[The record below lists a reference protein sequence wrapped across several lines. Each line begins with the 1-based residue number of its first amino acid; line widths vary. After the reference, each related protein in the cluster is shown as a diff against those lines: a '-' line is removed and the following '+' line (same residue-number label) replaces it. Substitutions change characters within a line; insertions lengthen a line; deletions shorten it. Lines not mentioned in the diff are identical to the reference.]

1 MVKDVLRRAVG
12 AFFAVALLLNSVA
25 CTSYSEPVEPVPT
38 VTPLGAKTPE
48 DSSIVPVPPTAGE
61 PDEAAFSLTMLD
73 VGQGLSV
80 LVQADGKY
88 LLYDG
93 GGRGTSS
100 YVVAYLQQHDVTKLE
115 WLAASHYDEDHISGL
130 VGVLH
135 TTPVEQALMPDYTT
149 DTQIYQSLQTVL
161 GEKNVPVIYPAQGDT
176 FSLGGAE
183 IQVVGPQDYAYDSDN
198 DKSLCLRIC
207 YGDFQCL
214 LTGDAEQ
221 DAEQDMVASGQDLT
235 CDLYVVGHHGSSSST
250 SEELLDA
257 ASPAY
262 AFLSVGEDNPYGHP
276 TAQTLNALQ
285 QHGITLYRTD
295 QQGEVTVY
303 SDGQQWWFSTEPCQD
318 WSAGN
323 QSIPEEPL
331 ATTVPQ
337 TAQYVL
343 NTHTKK
349 FHFPDCP
356 SVDQMSEKNKEFT
369 DASRDELIARGYIA
383 SGRCNP

>member
-1 MVKDVLRRAVG
+1 MQQKRYIRFLSG
-12 AFFAVALLLNSVA
+12 LLSLAFLAFTGCANSQEQMPVSTSDAPVVQTEESKPEPSPTLN
-25 CTSYSEPVEPVPT
+25 CE
-38 VTPLGAKTPE
+38 
-48 DSSIVPVPPTAGE
+48 
-61 PDEAAFSLTMLD
+61 DEALFSLTMLD
-73 VGQGLSV
+73 VGQGLSI
-80 LVQADGKY
+80 LVQADGEY

-93 GGRGTSS
+93 GGRGASS
-100 YVVAYLQQHDVTKLE
+100 YVVAYLQQHAVTELE

-149 DTQIYQSLQTVL
+149 DTQIYQSLQNVL

-183 IQVVGPQDYAYDSDN
+183 IQVVGPQNYTYDSDN

-207 YGDFQCL
+207 YGNFRCL

-262 AFLSVGEDNPYGHP
+262 AFLSVGDDNPYGHP
-276 TAQTLNALQ
+276 TEQTLNALQ

-295 QQGEVTVY
+295 VQGEVTVY
-303 SDGQQWWFSTEPCQD
+303 SDGQQCRFSTEPCQD

-323 QSIPEEPL
+323 QAIAEKLLS
-331 ATTVPQ
+331 TTVPQ
-337 TAQYVL
+337 TVQYVL

-356 SVDQMSEKNKEFT
+356 SVDQISEKNKEFT
-369 DASRDELIARGYIA
+369 DASRDELIARGYTA
-383 SGRCNP
+383 CGRCNP

>member
-1 MVKDVLRRAVG
+1 MLQKRYVRFLSG
-12 AFFAVALLLNSVA
+12 LLSLAFLAFTGCTNSQEQIPVSTPGIPVVQA
-25 CTSYSEPVEPVPT
+25 EASEPEQSPA
-38 VTPLGAKTPE
+38 LNREDGA
-48 DSSIVPVPPTAGE
+48 S
-61 PDEAAFSLTMLD
+61 FSLTMLD
-73 VGQGLSV
+73 VGQGLSI
-80 LVQADGKY
+80 LVQADGEY

-100 YVVAYLQQHDVTKLE
+100 YVVAYLQQHGVTELE
-115 WLAASHYDEDHISGL
+115 WLIASHYDEDHISGL

-135 TTPVEQALMPDYTT
+135 TTPVEQALMPDYIT
-149 DTQIYQSLQTVL
+149 DTQIYQSLQNVL
-161 GEKNVPVIYPAQGDT
+161 GEKRVPVIYPAQGDT

-183 IQVVGPQDYAYDSDN
+183 IQVVGPQNYAYDSDN

-250 SEELLDA
+250 SEELLEA
-257 ASPAY
+257 AAPAY

-285 QHGITLYRTD
+285 QYGVTLFRTD

-303 SDGQQWWFSTEPCQD
+303 SDGQQCWFSTEPCQD
-318 WSAGN
+318 WNTGS

-349 FHFPDCP
+349 FHFPDCS
-356 SVDQMSEKNKEFT
+356 SVDQMSEKNKAFT
-369 DASRDELIARGYIA
+369 DASRDELIARGYTA
-383 SGRCNP
+383 CGRCNP

>member
-1 MVKDVLRRAVG
+1 MLQKRYVRFLSG
-12 AFFAVALLLNSVA
+12 LLSLAFLAFTGCTNSQEQIPVSTPGIPVVQA
-25 CTSYSEPVEPVPT
+25 EASEPEQSPA
-38 VTPLGAKTPE
+38 LNREDGA
-48 DSSIVPVPPTAGE
+48 S
-61 PDEAAFSLTMLD
+61 FSLTMLD

-80 LVQADGKY
+80 LVQADGEY

-93 GGRGTSS
+93 GGRGASS
-100 YVVAYLQQHDVTKLE
+100 YVVAYLQQHAVTELE
-115 WLAASHYDEDHISGL
+115 WLVASHYDEDHISGL

-161 GEKNVPVIYPAQGDT
+161 GEKNVPVIYPAQGDI
-176 FSLGGAE
+176 FSLGEAE
-183 IQVVGPQDYAYDSDN
+183 IQVVGPQNYAYDSDN

-207 YGDFQCL
+207 YGNFQCL

-250 SEELLDA
+250 SEELLEA
-257 ASPAY
+257 AAPAY
-262 AFLSVGEDNPYGHP
+262 AFLSVGENNPYGHP

-285 QHGITLYRTD
+285 QYGVTLFRTD
-295 QQGEVTVY
+295 QQGKVTVY
-303 SDGQQWWFSTEPCQD
+303 SDGQQCWFSTEPCQD
-318 WSAGN
+318 WNTGN

-349 FHFPDCP
+349 FHFPDCS
-356 SVDQMSEKNKEFT
+356 SVDQMSEKNKAFT
-369 DASRDELIARGYIA
+369 DASRDELIARGYTA
-383 SGRCNP
+383 CGRCNP

>member
-1 MVKDVLRRAVG
+1 MLQKRYVRFLSG
-12 AFFAVALLLNSVA
+12 LLSLAFLAFTGCTNSQEQIPVSTPGIPVVQA
-25 CTSYSEPVEPVPT
+25 EASEPEQSPA
-38 VTPLGAKTPE
+38 LNREDGA
-48 DSSIVPVPPTAGE
+48 S
-61 PDEAAFSLTMLD
+61 FSLTMLD

-80 LVQADGKY
+80 LVQADGEY

-93 GGRGTSS
+93 GGRGASS
-100 YVVAYLQQHDVTKLE
+100 YVVAYLQQHAVTELE
-115 WLAASHYDEDHISGL
+115 WLVASHYDEDHISGL

-149 DTQIYQSLQTVL
+149 DTQIHQSLQTVL
-161 GEKNVPVIYPAQGDT
+161 GEKNVPVIYPAQGDI
-176 FSLGGAE
+176 FSLGEAE
-183 IQVVGPQDYAYDSDN
+183 IQVVGPQNYAYDSDN

-250 SEELLDA
+250 SEELLEA
-257 ASPAY
+257 AAPAY

-285 QHGITLYRTD
+285 QYGVTLFRTD
-295 QQGEVTVY
+295 QQGKVTVY
-303 SDGQQWWFSTEPCQD
+303 SDGQQCWFSTEPCQD
-318 WSAGN
+318 WNTGN

-349 FHFPDCP
+349 FHFPDCS
-356 SVDQMSEKNKEFT
+356 SVDQMSEKNKAFT
-369 DASRDELIARGYIA
+369 DASRDELIARGYTA
-383 SGRCNP
+383 CGRCNP